1 MSKVPNV
8 HQAEQREILEG
19 YQNSR
24 NNWEGLL
31 DYVIAKTNLLG
42 REVEIFYEGTSRPS
56 LKRRVR
62 QFIWR
67 ILSRKKRVDGKL
79 QGIVDAIQNA

>member
-1 MSKVPNV
+1 MILYITILNSILAKVPNV

-31 DYVIAKTNLLG
+31 DYVIARNNLMG
-42 REVEIFYEGTSRPS
+42 REVERFYEGTSRPS

-67 ILSRKKRVDGKL
+67 ILSGKKRV
-79 QGIVDAIQNA
+79 I